1 MKNYRP
7 QRVESLIKE
16 ELNGIIMRELEFNGA
31 LATIMDVE
39 ISGDLNKAVVKLGVL
54 PSEKTAE
61 VLTTLS
67 RSQAKLQHLLLK
79 KINIKPMPRIVFEI
93 DQFDSTQG

>member
-31 LATIMDVE
+31 LATIMSVE
-39 ISGDLNKAVVKLGVL
+39 VSRDLNSAIIKLGVL
-54 PSEKTAE
+54 PSEKAAE
-61 VLTTLS
+61 VLMTLS
-67 RSQAKLQHLLLK
+67 RNEAKLQYLLLK

-93 DQFDSTQG
+93 EKIQQES